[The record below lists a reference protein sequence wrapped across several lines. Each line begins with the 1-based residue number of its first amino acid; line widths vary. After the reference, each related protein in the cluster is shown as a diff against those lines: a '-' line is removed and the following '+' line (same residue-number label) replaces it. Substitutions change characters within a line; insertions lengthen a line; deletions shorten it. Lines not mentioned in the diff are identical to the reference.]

1 MAGVSQHGSAENASE
16 AWTTRRLIRWIDG
29 HLGGKGIDSPRVC
42 AEMLVGSVIGAERMR
57 LYMEADR
64 PASQEEL
71 DRLRALVVRAARHE
85 PVQYLVGEAW
95 FWSKR
100 FAVGPA
106 TLIPRPET
114 ELLVELSCRHLQ
126 DNPAENQH
134 ILDLCTGSGCV
145 GIATL
150 ASNPSVNGVLTDLS
164 PDAIAIAW
172 QNAELHGVFERS
184 QLIVGDLD
192 SDVASDLR
200 FDVITANPPYI
211 DPDDIETLAIE
222 VRDWEPELA
231 LYATDAGYALYPRIA
246 ALALTRLRP
255 RGLLA
260 VECGH
265 TQAGTIA
272 DMFAAAGLTNIKIYP
287 DLAGIPRVV
296 TANQL

>member
-1 MAGVSQHGSAENASE
+1 MLQTATVGWVSQLTEAGISSDDASVEVRQIILETLGMTPTQLILHSGNLSAAE
-16 AWTTRRLIRWIDG
+16 TRRIDACITRRATREPLAYILGERWFYG
-29 HLGGKGIDSPRVC
+29 MRF
-42 AEMLVGSVIGAERMR
+42 LVTPDV
-57 LYMEADR
+57 
-64 PASQEEL
+64 
-71 DRLRALVVRAARHE
+71 
-85 PVQYLVGEAW
+85 
-95 FWSKR
+95 
-100 FAVGPA
+100 
-106 TLIPRPET
+106 LIPRPET
-114 ELLVELSCRHLQ
+114 ELLVELALAHVQQLSPE
-126 DNPAENQH
+126 NPS

-145 GIATL
+145 GIAIL
-150 ASNPSVNGVLTDLS
+150 ANHPATTAVLTDLS

-172 QNAELHGVFERS
+172 QNAELNNAFERC

-192 SDVASDLR
+192 SDIDPAET
-200 FDVITANPPYI
+200 FDVLTANPPYI
-211 DPDDIETLAIE
+211 DPDYIGTLDIE

-231 LYATDAGYALYPRIA
+231 LYASDAGYALYPRIT

-272 DMFAAAGLTNIKIYP
+272 DMFAAAGLANIKIHA

>member
-1 MAGVSQHGSAENASE
+1 LIDAGISTHDASVEVRQIILDTLGLTPTQLLLHDGSLSAADSRRINARI
-16 AWTTRRLIRWIDG
+16 ARRATREPLAYILGERWFYG
-29 HLGGKGIDSPRVC
+29 MRF
-42 AEMLVGSVIGAERMR
+42 LVTPDV
-57 LYMEADR
+57 
-64 PASQEEL
+64 
-71 DRLRALVVRAARHE
+71 
-85 PVQYLVGEAW
+85 
-95 FWSKR
+95 
-100 FAVGPA
+100 
-106 TLIPRPET
+106 LIPRPET
-114 ELLVELSCRHLQ
+114 ELLVELALEHLQ
-126 DNPAENQH
+126 LCPAGSPS

-145 GIATL
+145 GIAIL
-150 ASNPSVNGVLTDLS
+150 ANDPATAAVLTDLS

-172 QNAELHGVFERS
+172 QNAELHGVFERC

-192 SDVASDLR
+192 SDIATEET

-211 DPDDIETLAIE
+211 DPDDIETLDIE

-231 LYATDAGYALYPRIA
+231 LYAPDAGYALYPRIA

-272 DMFAAAGLTNIKIYP
+272 DMFAAAGLTNIKIHA

>member
-1 MAGVSQHGSAENASE
+1 MLQTATVAWVSQLTEAGITSHDASVEVRQLILETLGLTPTQLLLHSGSLSAAE
-16 AWTTRRLIRWIDG
+16 TRRIDARIARRATREPLAYILGERWFYG
-29 HLGGKGIDSPRVC
+29 LRF
-42 AEMLVGSVIGAERMR
+42 LVTPDV
-57 LYMEADR
+57 
-64 PASQEEL
+64 
-71 DRLRALVVRAARHE
+71 
-85 PVQYLVGEAW
+85 
-95 FWSKR
+95 
-100 FAVGPA
+100 
-106 TLIPRPET
+106 LIPRPET
-114 ELLVELSCRHLQ
+114 ELLVELALGHLQ
-126 DNPAENQH
+126 PFPTENPS

-145 GIATL
+145 GIAIL
-150 ASNPSVNGVLTDLS
+150 ANHPATAAVLTDLS

-192 SDVASDLR
+192 SDIATEET

-211 DPDDIETLAIE
+211 DPDDIETLDIE

-231 LYATDAGYALYPRIA
+231 LYAPDAGYALYPRIA
-246 ALALTRLRP
+246 ALALSRLRP

-272 DMFAAAGLTNIKIYP
+272 DMFTAAGLTNIKIHD

>member
-1 MAGVSQHGSAENASE
+1 MQASTVLWLRQLIEAGITSHDASVE
-16 AWTTRRLIRWIDG
+16 VRQIILETLGMTPTQLLLHDGNLGAADTRRIDARIARRATREPLAYILGERWFYG
-29 HLGGKGIDSPRVC
+29 MRF
-42 AEMLVGSVIGAERMR
+42 LVTPDV
-57 LYMEADR
+57 
-64 PASQEEL
+64 
-71 DRLRALVVRAARHE
+71 
-85 PVQYLVGEAW
+85 
-95 FWSKR
+95 
-100 FAVGPA
+100 
-106 TLIPRPET
+106 LIPRPET
-114 ELLVELSCRHLQ
+114 ELLVELALEHLQ
-126 DNPAENQH
+126 HCPAESPS

-145 GIATL
+145 GIAILTNHL
-150 ASNPSVNGVLTDLS
+150 SATATLTDLS

-192 SDVASDLR
+192 FDVDPNFR

-211 DPDDIETLAIE
+211 DPDDIGTLDIE

-231 LYATDAGYALYPRIA
+231 LYAPDAGYALYPRIA
-246 ALALTRLRP
+246 ALALKRLRH

-272 DMFAAAGLTNIKIYP
+272 DMFTAAGLTNIKIHD

-296 TANQL
+296 TANLL

>member
-1 MAGVSQHGSAENASE
+1 MLQTATVAWISQLTEAGISSHDASVEVRQLILETLGLTPTQILLHSGSLSAAE
-16 AWTTRRLIRWIDG
+16 TRRIEARIARRATREPLAYILGERWFYG
-29 HLGGKGIDSPRVC
+29 MRF
-42 AEMLVGSVIGAERMR
+42 LVTPDV
-57 LYMEADR
+57 
-64 PASQEEL
+64 
-71 DRLRALVVRAARHE
+71 
-85 PVQYLVGEAW
+85 
-95 FWSKR
+95 
-100 FAVGPA
+100 
-106 TLIPRPET
+106 LIPRPET
-114 ELLVELSCRHLQ
+114 ELLAELALEYLQ
-126 DNPAENQH
+126 QFPTENPS

-145 GIATL
+145 GIAIL
-150 ASNPSVNGVLTDLS
+150 ANHPATAAVLTDLS

-192 SDVASDLR
+192 SDIATEET

-211 DPDDIETLAIE
+211 DPDDIETLDIE

-231 LYATDAGYALYPRIA
+231 LYAPDAGYALYPRIA

-255 RGLLA
+255 GGLLA

-272 DMFAAAGLTNIKIYP
+272 DMFTAAGLTNIKIHD

>member
-1 MAGVSQHGSAENASE
+1 MLQTATV
-16 AWTTRRLIRWIDG
+16 AWTSQLTAAGISSHDASVEVRQLILETLGLTPTQLLLHSGSLSAAETRRIDARIARRATREPLAYILGERWFYG
-29 HLGGKGIDSPRVC
+29 MRF
-42 AEMLVGSVIGAERMR
+42 LVTTDV
-57 LYMEADR
+57 
-64 PASQEEL
+64 
-71 DRLRALVVRAARHE
+71 
-85 PVQYLVGEAW
+85 
-95 FWSKR
+95 
-100 FAVGPA
+100 
-106 TLIPRPET
+106 LIPRPET
-114 ELLVELSCRHLQ
+114 ELLVELALEHLQ
-126 DNPAENQH
+126 HCPAESPS

-145 GIATL
+145 GIAILTNHL
-150 ASNPSVNGVLTDLS
+150 SATATLTDLS
-164 PDAIAIAW
+164 PYAIAIAW

-192 SDVASDLR
+192 SDIATEET

-211 DPDDIETLAIE
+211 DPDDIGTLDIE

-231 LYATDAGYALYPRIA
+231 LYAPDAGYALYPRIA

-255 RGLLA
+255 GGLLA

-272 DMFAAAGLTNIKIYP
+272 DMFTAAGLTNIKIHD

>member
-1 MAGVSQHGSAENASE
+1 VHETLGLNATQLFLRDGSLTE
-16 AWTTRRLIRWIDG
+16 
-29 HLGGKGIDSPRVC
+29 
-42 AEMLVGSVIGAERMR
+42 AERSR
-57 LYMEADR
+57 I
-64 PASQEEL
+64 
-71 DRLRALVVRAARHE
+71 AARVDRRATRE
-85 PVQYLVGEAW
+85 PLAYIIGERWFYGMRFLVTPD
-95 FWSKR
+95 
-100 FAVGPA
+100 V
-106 TLIPRPET
+106 LIPRPET
-114 ELLVELSCRHLQ
+114 ELLVDLGCKYLQ
-126 DNPAENQH
+126 ENPAESQN

-145 GIATL
+145 GIAIL
-150 ASNPSVNGVLTDLS
+150 ASHPSANGTLTDLS
-164 PDAIAIAW
+164 ADAIAVSW
-172 QNAELHGVFERS
+172 QNAELNGVFERS

-192 SDVASDLR
+192 SDVSPELR

-231 LYATDAGYALYPRIA
+231 LYALDAGYALYPRIA

-255 RGLLA
+255 GGLLA

-272 DMFAAAGLTNIKIYP
+272 EIFAVAGLGNINIHN

>member
-1 MAGVSQHGSAENASE
+1 MLQTATVAWISQLTEAGISSHDASVEVRQLILETLGLTPTQLLLHSGSLSAAE
-16 AWTTRRLIRWIDG
+16 TRRIEARIARRATREPLAYIFGERWFYG
-29 HLGGKGIDSPRVC
+29 MRF
-42 AEMLVGSVIGAERMR
+42 LVTPDV
-57 LYMEADR
+57 
-64 PASQEEL
+64 
-71 DRLRALVVRAARHE
+71 
-85 PVQYLVGEAW
+85 
-95 FWSKR
+95 
-100 FAVGPA
+100 
-106 TLIPRPET
+106 LIPRPET
-114 ELLVELSCRHLQ
+114 ELLVELALEHLQ
-126 DNPAENQH
+126 LCPAESPS

-145 GIATL
+145 GIAIL
-150 ASNPSVNGVLTDLS
+150 ANHSSTTATLTDLS

-192 SDVASDLR
+192 SDIDPADT

-211 DPDDIETLAIE
+211 DPDDIETLDIE

-231 LYATDAGYALYPRIA
+231 LYAPDAGYALYPRIA

-255 RGLLA
+255 GGLLA

-272 DMFAAAGLTNIKIYP
+272 DMFTAAGLTNIKIHD

>member
-1 MAGVSQHGSAENASE
+1 MQLTTAGISAHDASVEVRLLVHETLGLNSTQLLLRDGSLSAAEES
-16 AWTTRRLIRWIDG
+16 
-29 HLGGKGIDSPRVC
+29 RV
-42 AEMLVGSVIGAERMR
+42 
-57 LYMEADR
+57 
-64 PASQEEL
+64 
-71 DRLRALVVRAARHE
+71 AARVARRATRE
-85 PVQYLVGEAW
+85 PLAYILGERWFYGMRFLVTPG
-95 FWSKR
+95 
-100 FAVGPA
+100 V
-106 TLIPRPET
+106 LIPRPET

-172 QNAELHGVFERS
+172 QNAEIHGVFERS

-192 SDVASDLR
+192 SDVAADLR

-272 DMFAAAGLTNIKIYP
+272 DMFAAAGLTNIKIHP

>member
-1 MAGVSQHGSAENASE
+1 MLQTATVGWVSQLTEAGITSHDASVEVRHIILETLGMTPTQLLLHDGSLSAADSRRINARI
-16 AWTTRRLIRWIDG
+16 ARRATREPLAYILGERWFYG
-29 HLGGKGIDSPRVC
+29 MRF
-42 AEMLVGSVIGAERMR
+42 LVTPDV
-57 LYMEADR
+57 
-64 PASQEEL
+64 
-71 DRLRALVVRAARHE
+71 
-85 PVQYLVGEAW
+85 
-95 FWSKR
+95 
-100 FAVGPA
+100 
-106 TLIPRPET
+106 LIPRPET
-114 ELLVELSCRHLQ
+114 ELLVELALEHLQ
-126 DNPAENQH
+126 QFPTENPS

-145 GIATL
+145 GIAIL
-150 ASNPSVNGVLTDLS
+150 ANHPADAAVLTDLS

-172 QNAELHGVFERS
+172 QNAELHVVFERC

-192 SDVASDLR
+192 SDIATEET

-211 DPDDIETLAIE
+211 DPDDIETLDIE

-246 ALALTRLRP
+246 ALALSRLRP

-272 DMFAAAGLTNIKIYP
+272 DMFAAAGLTNIKIHD

-296 TANQL
+296 TANQP

>member
-1 MAGVSQHGSAENASE
+1 MQLTTAGISAHDANVEVRLLVNETLGLNSTQLFLRDGSLTAAE
-16 AWTTRRLIRWIDG
+16 
-29 HLGGKGIDSPRVC
+29 DSR
-42 AEMLVGSVIGAERMR
+42 I
-57 LYMEADR
+57 
-64 PASQEEL
+64 
-71 DRLRALVVRAARHE
+71 AARVARRATRE
-85 PVQYLVGEAW
+85 PLAYILGERWFYGMRFLVTPN
-95 FWSKR
+95 
-100 FAVGPA
+100 V
-106 TLIPRPET
+106 LIPRPET
-114 ELLVELSCRHLQ
+114 ELLVELSCKHLQ
-126 DNPAENQH
+126 ENPAENQH

-150 ASNPSVNGVLTDLS
+150 ASNPSVNGALTDLS
-164 PDAIAIAW
+164 PDAIAVAW

-192 SDVASDLR
+192 SEVALDLR

-231 LYATDAGYALYPRIA
+231 LYASDSGYALYPRIA
-246 ALALTRLRP
+246 ALALNRLRP

-272 DMFAAAGLTNIKIYP
+272 EMFAAAGLTNIKIHP

>member
-1 MAGVSQHGSAENASE
+1 MGLTPTQFLLRDGSLSAAEES
-16 AWTTRRLIRWIDG
+16 RL
-29 HLGGKGIDSPRVC
+29 
-42 AEMLVGSVIGAERMR
+42 
-57 LYMEADR
+57 
-64 PASQEEL
+64 
-71 DRLRALVVRAARHE
+71 AARVARRATRE
-85 PVQYLVGEAW
+85 PLAYILGERWFYGMRFLVTPD
-95 FWSKR
+95 
-100 FAVGPA
+100 V
-106 TLIPRPET
+106 LIPRPET
-114 ELLVELSCRHLQ
+114 ELLVELSCKHLQ

-145 GIATL
+145 GIAIL
-150 ASNPSVNGVLTDLS
+150 ANHPATSGVLTDLS

-172 QNAELHGVFERS
+172 QNAELNYVFERS

-192 SDVASDLR
+192 SDVAANLR

-211 DPDDIETLAIE
+211 DPDEIETLAIE

-231 LYATDAGYALYPRIA
+231 LYAPDAGYALYPRIA

-255 RGLLA
+255 GGLLA

-272 DMFAAAGLTNIKIYP
+272 DMFAAAGLTNIKIHP

-296 TANQL
+296 TANQP

>member
-1 MAGVSQHGSAENASE
+1 MTQLTTAGISAHDASVEVRLLVHETLGLNSTQLLLRDGSLSAAEES
-16 AWTTRRLIRWIDG
+16 
-29 HLGGKGIDSPRVC
+29 RV
-42 AEMLVGSVIGAERMR
+42 
-57 LYMEADR
+57 
-64 PASQEEL
+64 
-71 DRLRALVVRAARHE
+71 AARVARRATRE
-85 PVQYLVGEAW
+85 PLAYILGERWFYGMRFLVTPD
-95 FWSKR
+95 
-100 FAVGPA
+100 V
-106 TLIPRPET
+106 LIPRPET
-114 ELLVELSCRHLQ
+114 ELLVELSCKHLQ
-126 DNPAENQH
+126 ENPAENQH

-145 GIATL
+145 AIATL
-150 ASNPSVNGVLTDLS
+150 ASNPSVTGALTDLS

-172 QNAELHGVFERS
+172 QNAELNSVFERC

-192 SDVASDLR
+192 SDIDPAET
-200 FDVITANPPYI
+200 FDVLTANPPYI
-211 DPDDIETLAIE
+211 DPDDIGTLDIE

-231 LYATDAGYALYPRIA
+231 LYASDAGYALYPRIA

-272 DMFAAAGLTNIKIYP
+272 DMFAAAGLINIKVHH

>member
-1 MAGVSQHGSAENASE
+1 MLQTATVGWVSQLTEAGITSHDASVEVRHIILETLGMTPTQLLLHDGSLSAADSRRINARI
-16 AWTTRRLIRWIDG
+16 ARRATREPLAYILGERWFYG
-29 HLGGKGIDSPRVC
+29 MRF
-42 AEMLVGSVIGAERMR
+42 LVTPDV
-57 LYMEADR
+57 
-64 PASQEEL
+64 
-71 DRLRALVVRAARHE
+71 
-85 PVQYLVGEAW
+85 
-95 FWSKR
+95 
-100 FAVGPA
+100 
-106 TLIPRPET
+106 LIPRPET
-114 ELLVELSCRHLQ
+114 ELLADLALEHLQ
-126 DNPAENQH
+126 NCSTETPS

-145 GIATL
+145 GIAIL
-150 ASNPSVNGVLTDLS
+150 ANHPATAAVLSDLS

-172 QNAELHGVFERS
+172 QNAELHGVFERC

-192 SDVASDLR
+192 SDIATEET

-211 DPDDIETLAIE
+211 DPDDIETLDIE

-231 LYATDAGYALYPRIA
+231 LYAPNAGYALYPRIA
-246 ALALTRLRP
+246 ALALSRLRP

-272 DMFAAAGLTNIKIYP
+272 DMFAAAGLTNIKIHP

>member
-1 MAGVSQHGSAENASE
+1 LLQTATVGWTSQLTEAGISSHDAIVEVRQLILETLGLTPTQLLLHSGSLSAAE
-16 AWTTRRLIRWIDG
+16 TRRIDARIARRSTREPLAYILGERWFYG
-29 HLGGKGIDSPRVC
+29 LRF
-42 AEMLVGSVIGAERMR
+42 LVTPNV
-57 LYMEADR
+57 
-64 PASQEEL
+64 
-71 DRLRALVVRAARHE
+71 
-85 PVQYLVGEAW
+85 
-95 FWSKR
+95 
-100 FAVGPA
+100 
-106 TLIPRPET
+106 LIPRPET
-114 ELLVELSCRHLQ
+114 ELLVELAHEHLQ
-126 DNPAENQH
+126 RCKDNPS

-145 GIATL
+145 GIAILTNHL
-150 ASNPSVNGVLTDLS
+150 STIATLTDLS

-192 SDVASDLR
+192 SDIATDER

-211 DPDDIETLAIE
+211 DPDDIETLDIE

-231 LYATDAGYALYPRIA
+231 LYAPDAGYALYPRIA
-246 ALALTRLRP
+246 VLALNRLRP
-255 RGLLA
+255 GGLLA

-272 DMFAAAGLTNIKIYP
+272 DMFTAAGLTNIKIHD

>member
-1 MAGVSQHGSAENASE
+1 M
-16 AWTTRRLIRWIDG
+16 RF
-29 HLGGKGIDSPRVC
+29 
-42 AEMLVGSVIGAERMR
+42 LVTPDV
-57 LYMEADR
+57 
-64 PASQEEL
+64 
-71 DRLRALVVRAARHE
+71 
-85 PVQYLVGEAW
+85 
-95 FWSKR
+95 
-100 FAVGPA
+100 
-106 TLIPRPET
+106 LIPRPET
-114 ELLVELSCRHLQ
+114 ELLVELALEHLQ
-126 DNPAENQH
+126 LCPAESPS

-145 GIATL
+145 GIAIL
-150 ASNPSVNGVLTDLS
+150 ANHSSTTATLTDLS

-192 SDVASDLR
+192 SDIDPADT

-211 DPDDIETLAIE
+211 DPDDIETLDIE

-231 LYATDAGYALYPRIA
+231 LYAPDAGYALYPRIA

-255 RGLLA
+255 GGLLA

-272 DMFAAAGLTNIKIYP
+272 DMFTAAGLTNIKIHD

>member
-1 MAGVSQHGSAENASE
+1 MLQTATVAWVSQLTEAGISSHDAIVEVRQLILETLSLTPTQLLLHSGSLSAAE
-16 AWTTRRLIRWIDG
+16 TRRIDARIARRATREPLAYILGERWFYG
-29 HLGGKGIDSPRVC
+29 LRF
-42 AEMLVGSVIGAERMR
+42 LVTPDV
-57 LYMEADR
+57 
-64 PASQEEL
+64 
-71 DRLRALVVRAARHE
+71 
-85 PVQYLVGEAW
+85 
-95 FWSKR
+95 
-100 FAVGPA
+100 
-106 TLIPRPET
+106 LIPRPET
-114 ELLVELSCRHLQ
+114 ELLVELALEHLQ
-126 DNPAENQH
+126 HCPAESPS

-145 GIATL
+145 GIAIL
-150 ASNPSVNGVLTDLS
+150 ASNPATTAVLTDLS

-192 SDVASDLR
+192 SDIATDER

-211 DPDDIETLAIE
+211 DPDDIETLDIE

-231 LYATDAGYALYPRIA
+231 LYAPDAGYAVYPRIA

-272 DMFAAAGLTNIKIYP
+272 DMFAAAGLTNIKILD